1 LLQSIADAIKR
12 LLGRRAI
19 VPMDDTAQ
27 SAPEQQQEG
36 AQEGGSRW
44 ERQTAQ
50 DALIAARHSGDV
62 EAEAVAY
69 TRYLDGAINAS
80 IGLASQVMQSIA
92 SGLQAGVTQALTDI
106 GTLAKDAAID
116 REIRSK
122 DHARLVMWFEDA
134 LQGIHEDRERLHDG
148 LQQVL
153 GAVETLGARVGAVE
167 VDLATFQRS
176 QTQFNDSSLTHRT
189 ALEANTI
196 RIEAKT
202 DAYHTALDG
211 KINDLQATVE
221 QLPESEQLAVVKKV
235 EQRVARVEANQERMS
250 AQQFRILIS
259 MWALA
264 LVFVVAI
271 LISVAR

>member
-1 LLQSIADAIKR
+1 
-12 LLGRRAI
+12 
-19 VPMDDTAQ
+19 MDDTAQ

-80 IGLASQVMQSIA
+80 ISLASQVMQSIA

-122 DHARLVMWFEDA
+122 DNARLVMWFEDA
-134 LQGIHEDRERLHDG
+134 LQGIHEDRERLHEG

-153 GAVETLGARVGAVE
+153 GEVRGLATRVGVLEQGQEAQQAFNAAS
-167 VDLATFQRS
+167 LA
-176 QTQFNDSSLTHRT
+176 HRT
-189 ALEANTI
+189 ALEAKTD
-196 RIEAKT
+196 RLEAKT
-202 DAYHTALDG
+202 DAHRAALESKMDT
-211 KINDLQATVE
+211 IQSTIE

-235 EQRVARVEANQERMS
+235 EQRVARVEANQEQMS